1 MVEQKQLTNCIEDSF
16 SRYAGSVILDRAI
29 CDARDMLKPAARMLI
44 YSQMKVTKNTPNKP
58 YIKSARVVG
67 DSLGH
72 FYTHGDSSC
81 YGTYMRMAKPFAM
94 RYPLEDCQGNSG
106 TIITT
111 GDEAAARYTELRL
124 AKPAEYLYTS
134 LEKNTIDKW
143 NTNFDDT
150 EEFPTVFPSIG
161 YYNIV
166 NGTTGIG
173 VSLSSSIPQFNITE
187 VNNAISKLIMNPEID
202 FKDIVC
208 MPDFATG
215 GILMNR
221 DEVYESLK
229 NGTGK
234 ACKIRAVM
242 EYNPQTNSIH
252 ISEMPF
258 GVYTSTITE
267 QLRDLTDADEHY
279 GIEGIHDGSGQ
290 KVDYTIQL
298 SKGVNPKKMIEKL
311 FKDTSLEYW
320 CGINMTMLD
329 EGRFPKV
336 FGWKEALQAHIN
348 HAAACL
354 RKEYK
359 YDLNKLLARQE
370 IVEGLL
376 MAIAKIDEV
385 VATIK
390 ASRNSSEASA
400 NLISKFGFTEPQ
412 AKAIL
417 DLKLNRLVNL
427 EGFKLEQEHK
437 ENQAKIE
444 ELNIYL
450 NNQNEFNARLA
461 ERYQNV
467 AERFGDKRRTKVMNV
482 AESTEAEVEVPQIH
496 VTILTLSN
504 DTIRVTKTED
514 MNGAKRG
521 RKGTNMKLPKDV
533 AITSSIN
540 TFSNYSIF
548 AVTKAGKIHSF
559 SLKDIDTGDY
569 SIYELMNISPEDKVV
584 KIFSGEN
591 MEYYKYIVFVTKNGL
606 IKKTDVNEYKI
617 GNKGLTALKLKDNDE
632 VAACFMVMEKDED
645 IVIVNSS
652 GYYNYYSHNL
662 FSATGRNSVGVKS
675 IVLKDNETVI
685 AAFPVADSS
694 DAGIFTINSRGKGK
708 ITKLEELSHTN
719 RAARG
724 NLIHKLEKEEV
735 LSSAMI
741 ILNVS
746 NDAQVINVS
755 CDNHLVSLSVKE
767 IPIQGRNTVGVKI
780 INVKDNSGTIHII

>member
-1 MVEQKQLTNCIEDSF
+1 MVELKQLTDCIEDSF

-72 FYTHGDSSC
+72 FYTHGDASC

-173 VSLSSSIPQFNITE
+173 VSLSSSVPQFNIAE
-187 VNNAISKLIMNPEID
+187 VNAAISKLIMNPDIE

-215 GILMNR
+215 GILINR

-229 NGTGK
+229 NGSGK
-234 ACKIRAVM
+234 ACKIRAVV
-242 EYNPQTNSIH
+242 EYDPHTNSIH

-267 QLRDLTDADEHY
+267 QLRELTDADEHY

-290 KVDYTIQL
+290 NVDYTIQL

-311 FKDTSLEYW
+311 FRDTSLEYW

-348 HAAACL
+348 HAADCL

-390 ASRNSSEASA
+390 ASHNSAEAST
-400 NLISKFGFTEPQ
+400 NLIAKFGFTEPQ

-450 NNQNEFNARLA
+450 TNKDEFNARLA

-467 AERFGDKRRTKVMNV
+467 AERFGDKRRTKLMNL
-482 AESTEAEVEVPQIH
+482 TENDNIIDVPEENL
-496 VTILTLSN
+496 TIMVLSN
-504 DTIRVTKTED
+504 DTIHVVKSED

-521 RKGTNMKLPKDV
+521 RKGTNMKLPKDTVVTDSIATTNTSALYV
-533 AITSSIN
+533 A
-540 TFSNYSIF
+540 
-548 AVTKAGKIHSF
+548 TKAGKLYTF
-559 SLKDIDTGDY
+559 SLKEISSGDY
-569 SIYELMNISPEDKVV
+569 SIYELINIPPEDKIV
-584 KIFSGEN
+584 KVMNGANLEF
-591 MEYYKYIVFVTKNGL
+591 YKYLVLVTKSGL
-606 IKKTDVNEYKI
+606 IKKTELSECKVGSRGTTVI
-617 GNKGLTALKLKDNDE
+617 KLKNDDE
-632 VAACFMVMEKDED
+632 IINCFPVKEYSED
-645 IVIVNSS
+645 IIILSNL
-652 GYYNYYSHNL
+652 GYYNYYSHVLVN
-662 FSATGRNSVGVKS
+662 ATGKNSIGVKA
-675 IVLKDNETVI
+675 ITLKDGEYVV
-685 AAFPVADSS
+685 AAMPVFTKE
-694 DAGIFTINSRGKGK
+694 AGLFTILSNGKGK
-708 ITKLEELSHTN
+708 LTSLSELKSTS
-719 RAARG
+719 RAVRG
-724 NLIHKLEKEEV
+724 LIAHKVDDGTTLMTAALIKDDSQEP
-735 LSSAMI
+735 
-741 ILNVS
+741 
-746 NDAQVINVS
+746 INVL
-755 CDNHLVSLSVKE
+755 CNNHLVTLTYTD
-767 IPIQGRNTVGVKI
+767 IPKQNRNTVGVKI
-780 INVKDNSGTIHII
+780 IETKNNVNHIHII